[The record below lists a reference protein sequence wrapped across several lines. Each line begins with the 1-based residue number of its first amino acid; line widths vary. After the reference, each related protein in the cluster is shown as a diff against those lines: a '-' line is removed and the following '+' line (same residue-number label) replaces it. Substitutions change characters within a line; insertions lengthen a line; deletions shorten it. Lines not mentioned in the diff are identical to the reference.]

1 MRVKRFSLEGPLAR
15 TGRNKPRSSA
25 WLPRT
30 RAQPLN
36 GRNLHLVVVDQ
47 GAPHAY
53 DAAAGPFPFAFSSS
67 GITPSRYSKNKV
79 LFTVSCAY
87 AHEVH
92 FPQGWA
98 PRRTPIMKM
107 MLPGCYAEKSY
118 DRILARNSG
127 RYRLDRVPVNALKC
141 EKRRTQAPPS
151 RYSKNKALFTVP
163 CAYRVRRVLRGGAS
177 LGLWGGALRS
187 VDAKGGKTAPIDVV

>member
-53 DAAAGPFPFAFSSS
+53 DAAAGPFPVAFSSS

-79 LFTVSCAY
+79 LFTV
-87 AHEVH
+87 
-92 FPQGWA
+92 
-98 PRRTPIMKM
+98 
-107 MLPGCYAEKSY
+107 
-118 DRILARNSG
+118 
-127 RYRLDRVPVNALKC
+127 
-141 EKRRTQAPPS
+141 
-151 RYSKNKALFTVP
+151 P
-163 CAYRVRRVLRGGAS
+163 CAYRVRRFLRGGAS